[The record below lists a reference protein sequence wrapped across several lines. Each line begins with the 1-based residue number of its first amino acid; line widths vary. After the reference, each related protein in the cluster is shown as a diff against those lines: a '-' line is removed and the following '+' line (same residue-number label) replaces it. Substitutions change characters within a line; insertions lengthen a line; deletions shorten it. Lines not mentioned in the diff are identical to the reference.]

1 MKPGI
6 QFTLDKSH
14 SNILFN
20 DMEIKAKHRN
30 GKIVLDLI
38 YSGLYLYCIKL
49 KLNMDMYIDMDVDVN
64 VD

>member
-1 MKPGI
+1 MKLGI
-6 QFTLDKSH
+6 QFILDKSH

-20 DMEIKAKHRN
+20 NMEIKVKHRN

-49 KLNMDMYIDMDVDVN
+49 KLNMDMYIDVDVN